1 MALKQS
7 KYVPDLQSMMLLC
20 ELNYVRMLKLL
31 PELGP
36 EGTAFEYSVKDAL
49 TFRLT
54 ITECCKYTT
63 IVKVAQVAPE
73 LTDYLKSHMEVRL
86 YHDANMAEVTRSQ
99 NVSRFKGAYTYPN
112 NQMLQ
117 KDEKHQINRFLKDWL
132 QLCLDYGQVS
142 VDLSSY

>member
-1 MALKQS
+1 MAGYRT
-7 KYVPDLQSMMLLC
+7 KYVPDLQSLMLLC
-20 ELNYVRMLKLL
+20 EYNYVRMLKLL
-31 PELGP
+31 PELSPQG
-36 EGTAFEYSVKDAL
+36 AYFDYSVKGAL

-63 IVKVAQVAPE
+63 IVTVTQIEPKLA
-73 LTDYLKSHMEVRL
+73 DYLRPHMEVRL

-99 NVSRFKGAYTYPN
+99 NVGRFKGAYTYPN
-112 NQMLQ
+112 DQMMQ

-132 QLCLDYGQVS
+132 QLCLDFGEVS